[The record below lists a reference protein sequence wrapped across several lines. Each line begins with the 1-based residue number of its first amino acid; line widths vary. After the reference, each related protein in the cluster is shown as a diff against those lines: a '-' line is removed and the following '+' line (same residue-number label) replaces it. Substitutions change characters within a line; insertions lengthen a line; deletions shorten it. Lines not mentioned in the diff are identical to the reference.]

1 MFCGKCGNEIEH
13 GSMFCSNCGEKLDND
28 YVADGFGDDVEG
40 FQTDYG
46 TQYDE
51 SREIISDSSLYGQ
64 YPQAPSQDYN
74 QYYDG
79 SQPIAAPE
87 KKKNKGLVIGLVITG
102 VAVVTAIIAA
112 VCIFLGDTDL
122 DRMQFDTPDVTQSEG
137 DAADGEFSDEDT
149 VVEITGNTRIL
160 PAYEE
165 GSVFAPEKLY
175 NDADYY
181 VSSNLAALYKESGGY
196 ARGQIAQLDT
206 NDVVTVKGAMQDSNW
221 VYVYCEELDIYGW
234 IEPTSISSEPVDA
247 YSAKADKREVI
258 YYSENNCYDVFVSVG
273 KGHNLNLRNIPSSL
287 DEASVVRMVPDGEK
301 VRVLGV
307 SAANGEWYYVCY
319 DSFDYGKLYGFMSG
333 EYLAMDKM

>member
-1 MFCGKCGNEIEH
+1 MFCGKCGSELED
-13 GSMFCSNCGEKLDND
+13 GSLFCGNCGERADDAHEPESFGND
-28 YVADGFGDDVEG
+28 IEG
-40 FQTDYG
+40 FQTDYSG
-46 TQYDE
+46 QYQE
-51 SREIISDSSLYGQ
+51 EREIVSDSSFYGMNN
-64 YPQAPSQDYN
+64 PAPVQDYN
-74 QYYDG
+74 NYNV
-79 SQPIAAPE
+79 SQPASAPV
-87 KKKNKGLVIGLVITG
+87 KKNKSGVIIGVVIAVIAI
-102 VAVVTAIIAA
+102 VAAIGAA
-112 VCIFLGDTDL
+112 VFFLSGSDGDTDGGYPDSSDVDGTE
-122 DRMQFDTPDVTQSEG
+122 DRTEPADT
-137 DAADGEFSDEDT
+137 
-149 VVEITGNTRIL
+149 VEITGNTRIL
-160 PAYEE
+160 PAYEP
-165 GSVFAPEKLY
+165 GGIFAPEKLY
-175 NDADYY
+175 NDVDYY
-181 VSSNLAALYKESGGY
+181 VSCSIAALYKESGGY
-196 ARGQIAQLDT
+196 ARGQIAQLDA

-273 KGHNLNLRNIPSSL
+273 KGHNLNLRNIPSSH